1 MTQGDIFENLQFE
14 QTPQKVALAETDGY
28 AVMRIALRK
37 NASVLPHMASHS
49 AFFLVLQGKAII
61 TSGDDEIELE
71 PHQYISIDAD
81 RMRGIHA
88 LEDLVLLA
96 VRD

>member
-1 MTQGDIFENLQFE
+1 MTSSDIFENLEFLHS
-14 QTPQKVALAETDGY
+14 PQKVALAETDGY
-28 AVMRIALRK
+28 AVMRIALGK
-37 NASVLPHMASHS
+37 NGRVPPHLASHT

-71 PHQYISIDAD
+71 THQHISIDAD
-81 RMRGIHA
+81 QMRGIHA
-88 LEDLVLLA
+88 LDDVVILA

>member
-1 MTQGDIFENLQFE
+1 MTRGDIFENLEFLHS
-14 QTPQKVALAETDGY
+14 PQKVVLAETNGY
-28 AVMRIALRK
+28 AVMRIALGK
-37 NASVLPHMASHS
+37 NGRVPPHLASHA

-81 RMRGIHA
+81 QMRGIHA
-88 LEDLVLLA
+88 LDDVVILA

>member
-1 MTQGDIFENLQFE
+1 MTQGDIFETLQFE
-14 QTPQKVALAETDGY
+14 KSPQKVTLVETDGY
-28 AVMRIALRK
+28 AVMRIALGK
-37 NASVLPHMASHS
+37 NASVLPHVALHS

-61 TSGDDEIELE
+61 TSGDAEIELE
-71 PHQYISIDAD
+71 SHQYISIAAG

-88 LEDLVLLA
+88 LEDLVILA

>member
-1 MTQGDIFENLQFE
+1 MTQGDIFENLEFQKN
-14 QTPQKVALAETDGY
+14 PQKIALAETDGY
-28 AVMRIALRK
+28 AVMRIALGK
-37 NASVLPHMASHS
+37 NASVPPHMASHS

-81 RMRGIHA
+81 LMRGIHA
-88 LEDLVLLA
+88 LEDLVILA